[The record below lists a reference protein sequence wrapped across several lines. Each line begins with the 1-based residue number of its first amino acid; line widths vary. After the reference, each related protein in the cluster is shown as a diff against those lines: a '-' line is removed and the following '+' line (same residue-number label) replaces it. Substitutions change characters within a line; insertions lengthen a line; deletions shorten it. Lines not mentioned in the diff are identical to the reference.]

1 MGREKKQHFYYPDL
15 HEDKCNQ
22 LQIINLFIIQI
33 LETNLSLKPWGTEYV
48 LSKLSYKKEIKYWEK
63 SWPIFYMILNPR
75 KPQAIKGLS
84 SCGANLFW
92 EKQQKLHNIE

>member
-1 MGREKKQHFYYPDL
+1 MGREKAVLLLPTDL

-22 LQIINLFIIQI
+22 LQIIKLFIIQI
-33 LETNLSLKPWGTEYV
+33 LETNFLSLKPWGGENV
-48 LSKLSYKKEIKYWEK
+48 LSKLSYRKKGGDEEN

-84 SCGANLFW
+84 SYGAVLS
-92 EKQQKLHNIE
+92 